1 MSRDHCISLHIAL
14 VQSQSSNNSLHT
26 CHQVAIPFT
35 SVAKIEKKNTA
46 LVFPNALQITTLPAA
61 SGASGGALSPPPAA
75 AAAADTAEPSP
86 AGAEYFFSSFVGDR

>member
-14 VQSQSSNNSLHT
+14 AQSSNNSLHI
-26 CHQVAIPFT
+26 CRQVAIPFT

-75 AAAADTAEPSP
+75 AADTAEPSP
-86 AGAEYFFSSFVGDR
+86 AGAAGAEYFFSSFVGDR